1 MTKKIRLTFGLLS
14 GASVLAFASVAQAQD
29 ASAAGPQA
37 QDVAASEEDG
47 ERSDAIVVTGS
58 RIARDG
64 SDSPVPMTVV
74 STQQLE
80 IAAPATT
87 VVQALT
93 ELPIF
98 TSTGPQNRPGNGGGN
113 AGARS
118 LALRNLGNNRTLVLF
133 DGRRVPPTSATAQV
147 NADFVPTMLLERVDV
162 VTGGVSAVY
171 GSDAVAG
178 VVNFVTDRD
187 YTGLKIDA
195 RAGISQLND
204 AENFRFGIAG
214 GKDLFG
220 GRGHIMGSYEY
231 YYAPGVFDKLTRKFG
246 RENWSIQGLGTEA
259 APYILVKD
267 TRLNQTSFLG
277 SIVSRGNPTSGGQ
290 PNPQFN
296 NQGNLIFLQNSSAN
310 SPSTIYQ
317 IQEVGTPVPG
327 RPTVSSGGQGGYF
340 FNASLEGLQRQ
351 HLGYGRFDYELTD
364 NINFFVLGTYMNSHN
379 RNAHESVEF
388 RLQQIS
394 STNAFLPI
402 ALQTALTTGPN
413 AREYV
418 FASKI
423 ITTVDAKTPDSYA
436 ENWMAVAG
444 FDGNI
449 GEFDWEVAYQH
460 SKSQQDTRLINNT
473 DNLRAAAALDAV
485 DEGFF
490 RTGVR
495 NGNIVCRVTLTNPG
509 LYPGCVPINIFGPT
523 SETPEALNY
532 ILTTTRFVVDTSLDT
547 FNAQIAGPIFELP
560 AGEVAVALSG
570 EYRKLSYQVDGI
582 DPNPVPAS
590 ACLGLRYNCGPTTL
604 RYQSNVRG
612 SRTPVSQDVKEAAAE
627 IAVPLLRDVPAI
639 QELDF
644 SGAVRWT
651 DYSNSGVVYTWKA
664 GLEWAPFDGL
674 RVRATRS
681 RDIRAPNLVDLYAPR
696 NVNPSGQTDLLTGIV
711 GQIPVITDSN
721 PNLKPEIGNTLTVG
735 LVLQPEF
742 LPRFTLAVDYYNIK
756 ITGAISNLQGQNN
769 TVQTICINTQG
780 ADPLCS
786 LIQRPLAWTNTTA
799 ANFPTAFF
807 NRPINANLVTTQGV
821 DVELS
826 YSFDIGPG
834 TLSLRSIANYQPELN
849 TTQVALGGTPEN
861 VMGADEN
868 PKLKVTSFIG
878 YRAGAFSIDLRHRWW
893 SSEYYDVN
901 QIVTNSPNVPP
912 LIFRNLEGKDR
923 VPSYQTFNLTVGYD
937 INEEM
942 NVYFGVTNLF
952 DKQPTPIGRIG
963 GPAGVPGLFGGFRNG
978 EDTLG
983 RFFSLGFRYRS

>member
-1 MTKKIRLTFGLLS
+1 MNKKVRFALGLLS
-14 GASVLAFASVAQAQD
+14 GTSALACATAAYAQE
-29 ASAAGPQA
+29 AAITNE
-37 QDVAASEEDG
+37 AADG
-47 ERSDAIVVTGS
+47 ADDLIVVTGS

-64 SDSPVPMTVV
+64 SESPVPMTVV
-74 STQQLE
+74 SNDQLQNS
-80 IAAPATT
+80 APATT
-87 VVQALT
+87 VVQALS
-93 ELPIF
+93 ELPAF

-113 AGARS
+113 GGART

-147 NADFVPTMLLERVDV
+147 NADFVPSMLLERVDV

-178 VVNFVTDRD
+178 VVNFVTDTD
-187 YTGLKIDA
+187 YTGIKVDA
-195 RAGISQLND
+195 RFGISQLND
-204 AENFRFGIAG
+204 AENYRLGVAG
-214 GKDLFG
+214 GTDLFG
-220 GRGHIMGSYEY
+220 GRGHLMGSYEY
-231 YYAPGVFDKLTRKFG
+231 YYAPGVFDKSTREFG
-246 RENWSIQGLGTEA
+246 RNNWSIQGLGTAA
-259 APYILVKD
+259 APYILVRD

-290 PNPQFN
+290 PNLQYN
-296 NQGNLIFLQNSSAN
+296 NQGNLIFLQNSSAS

-317 IQEVGTPVPG
+317 QQEVGIPVPG

-351 HLGYGRFDYELTD
+351 HLVYGRFDYELTD
-364 NINFFVLGTYMNSHN
+364 NINFFALGTYMNSHN

-394 STNAFLPI
+394 TTNAFLPI
-402 ALQTALTTGPN
+402 ALQTALTTAPN
-413 AREYV
+413 ARDYV

-436 ENWMAVAG
+436 ENYMAVVG
-444 FDGNI
+444 FDGSLGN
-449 GEFDWEVAYQH
+449 FDWEVAYQNSH
-460 SKSQQDTRLINNT
+460 SQQDTRLINNT

-490 RTGVR
+490 NTGVR
-495 NGNIVCRVTLTNPG
+495 NGNVVCRVTLTNPG

-523 SETPEALNY
+523 SESQAALDY
-532 ILTTTRFVVDTSLDT
+532 ILTTTQFIVDTSLDT
-547 FNAQIAGPIFELP
+547 VNAQIAGPIFELP
-560 AGEVAVALSG
+560 AGDVAVALSG
-570 EYRKLSYQVDGI
+570 EWRRLSYQVDGI
-582 DPNPVPAS
+582 DPNPVGAA
-590 ACLGLRYNCGPTTL
+590 ACTGLRYNCNGATLL

-612 SRTPVSQDVKEAAAE
+612 SRTPVSQEVKEAAAE
-627 IAVPLLRDVPAI
+627 IAVPLLRDSAFARN
-639 QELDF
+639 LDF

-664 GLEWAPFDGL
+664 GLEWAPFDSL
-674 RVRATRS
+674 RFRATRS

-711 GQIPVITDSN
+711 GQIPVTTDSN
-721 PNLKPEIGNTLTVG
+721 PNLQPEIGNTLTVG
-735 LVLQPEF
+735 LVFQPEF
-742 LPRFTLAVDYYNIK
+742 LPGFTLAVDYYNIK
-756 ITGAISNLQGQNN
+756 ITNAISTLQGQNN
-769 TVQTICINTQG
+769 TVQNICIASLG
-780 ADPLCS
+780 ADPLCE
-786 LIQRPLAWTNTTA
+786 LIQRPLPWTNTTA

-807 NRPINANLVTTQGV
+807 NRPINANLVTTEGI

-826 YSFDIGPG
+826 YSFDVGPG
-834 TLSLRSIANYQPELN
+834 TLSLRSIANYQPELK

-868 PKLKVTSFIG
+868 PKLKITSFLN
-878 YRAGAFSIDLRHRWW
+878 YRAGPFTVDLRHRWW

-901 QIVTNSPNVPP
+901 QIETNSPTVAP
-912 LIFRNLEGKDR
+912 LIFVNLEGKDR
-923 VPSYQTFNLTVGYD
+923 VPSYQLFNLTLGYD
-937 INEEM
+937 INEET
-942 NVYFGVTNLF
+942 NVYFGVTNLL

-983 RFFSLGFRYRS
+983 RFFSFGVRFRG

>member
-1 MTKKIRLTFGLLS
+1 MNRNIKFALGLLTGTS
-14 GASVLAFASVAQAQD
+14 ALAFAT
-29 ASAAGPQA
+29 AAYGQEAAPA
-37 QDVAASEEDG
+37 AADVA
-47 ERSDAIVVTGS
+47 DAAEAPPADSIVVTGS

-64 SDSPVPMTVV
+64 SQSPVPTTIV

-80 IAAPATT
+80 TAAPATT
-87 VVQALT
+87 VVQALS
-93 ELPIF
+93 ELPAF

-113 AGARS
+113 GGARS

-187 YTGLKIDA
+187 YTGLKVDA
-195 RAGISQLND
+195 RFGISQLND
-204 AENFRFGIAG
+204 GENYRLGVAG
-214 GKDLFG
+214 GTDLFG

-231 YYAPGVFDKLTRKFG
+231 YYAPGIFDKSTRKFG
-246 RENWSIQGLGTEA
+246 RGNWSIQGLGTDA
-259 APYILVKD
+259 APYIVVRD

-277 SIVSRGNPTSGGQ
+277 SIVSRGTSSSS
-290 PNPQFN
+290 QFN
-296 NQGNLIFLQNSSAN
+296 NQGNLIFLQNSSAS
-310 SPSTIYQ
+310 SPSSIYQ

-364 NINFFVLGTYMNSHN
+364 DINFFVLGTYMNSHN

-388 RLQQIS
+388 RLQEIS

-402 ALQTALTTGPN
+402 ALQTALTTAPN
-413 AREYV
+413 ARQSI

-423 ITTVDAKTPDSYA
+423 ITTVDAKTPDSLA
-436 ENWMAVAG
+436 ENYMAVVG
-444 FDGNI
+444 LDGTF
-449 GEFDWEVAYQH
+449 GKFAWEVAYQNSS
-460 SKSQQDTRLINNT
+460 SKQDTRLINNT
-473 DNLRAAAALDAV
+473 DNLRASAALDAV

-490 RTGVR
+490 NTGVR
-495 NGNIVCRVTLTNPG
+495 NGNVVCRVSLTNPG

-523 SETPEALNY
+523 SESKAALDY
-532 ILTTTRFVVDTSLDT
+532 ILTTTQFVVDTSLDT
-547 FNAQIAGPIFELP
+547 FNAQISGPVFQLP
-560 AGEVAVALSG
+560 AGDVSVALSG

-582 DPNPVPAS
+582 NPNPVAAS
-590 ACLGLRYNCGPTTL
+590 ECLGLRYNCGPTTL

-627 IAVPLLRDVPAI
+627 IAIPLLRDLPAV
-639 QELDF
+639 QDLDF
-644 SGAVRWT
+644 GGAVRWT

-664 GLEWAPFDGL
+664 GLEWAPFDG
-674 RVRATRS
+674 VRIRAARS

-711 GQIPVITDSN
+711 GQIPVTTDSN
-721 PNLKPEIGNTLTVG
+721 SNLKPEIGSTLTVG
-735 LVLQPEF
+735 LVLKPAF
-742 LPRFTLAVDYYNIK
+742 LPRFTLSVDYYNIK
-756 ITGAISNLQGQNN
+756 ITNAISTLQGQNN
-769 TVQTICINTQG
+769 TVQNICITSLG
-780 ADPLCS
+780 ADPLCE
-786 LIQRPLAWTNTTA
+786 LIQRPLPWTNTTS

-807 NRPINANLVTTQGV
+807 NRPINANLVTTKGV

-826 YSFDIGPG
+826 YSLDVGPG
-834 TLSLRSIANYQPELN
+834 TLSLRSIANYQPELM

-861 VMGADEN
+861 IMGADEN
-868 PKLKVTSFIG
+868 PKLKITSFLT
-878 YRAGAFSIDLRHRWW
+878 YRAGPVTVDLRHRWW
-893 SSEYYDVN
+893 SSEFYDVN
-901 QIVTNSPNVPP
+901 QIVENSPTVAP
-912 LIFRNLEGKDR
+912 LVFRNLEGGDR
-923 VPSYQTFNLTVGYD
+923 VPAYQTFNLTLGYD
-937 INEEM
+937 VNDQT
-942 NVYFGVTNLF
+942 NVYFGVTNLL

-983 RFFSLGFRYRS
+983 RFFSFGVRFRG

>member
-1 MTKKIRLTFGLLS
+1 MTKKVRFALGLLS
-14 GASVLAFASVAQAQD
+14 GTSALAC
-29 ASAAGPQA
+29 ASAAYA
-37 QDVAASEEDG
+37 QDTVAVANAAAEEQSG
-47 ERSDAIVVTGS
+47 NSIIVTGS

-64 SDSPVPMTVV
+64 SDSPVPLTIV
-74 STQQLE
+74 STEQLQTS
-80 IAAPATT
+80 APATT
-87 VVQALT
+87 VVQALS
-93 ELPIF
+93 ELPAF

-133 DGRRVPPTSATAQV
+133 DGRRVPPSSATAQV

-178 VVNFVTDRD
+178 VVNFVTDTD
-187 YTGLKIDA
+187 YTGLKADA
-195 RAGISQLND
+195 RFGISQLND
-204 AENFRFGIAG
+204 AENYRVGIAG
-214 GKDLFG
+214 GADLFG

-231 YYAPGVFDKLTRKFG
+231 YYAPGVFDKLTREFG
-246 RENWSIQGLGTEA
+246 RNNYSIQGLGTAA
-259 APYILVKD
+259 APYIIVKD

-277 SIVSRGNPTSGGQ
+277 SIVSRGSSTSS
-290 PNPQFN
+290 QFN

-317 IQEVGTPVPG
+317 QQEVGTPVPG

-364 NINFFVLGTYMNSHN
+364 NVNFFALGTYMNSHN

-402 ALQTALTTGPN
+402 ALQTALTTAPN
-413 AREYV
+413 ARDV
-418 FASKI
+418 IFASKI

-436 ENWMAVAG
+436 ETYMAVAG
-444 FDGNI
+444 FDGNF
-449 GEFDWEVAYQH
+449 GDFEWEVAYQH

-490 RTGVR
+490 NTGVR
-495 NGNIVCRVTLTNPG
+495 NGNVVCRVSLTNPG

-523 SETPEALNY
+523 SESQAALDY

-560 AGEVAVALSG
+560 AGDVAVALSA

-582 DPNPVPAS
+582 DPNPVSAS
-590 ACLGLRYNCGPTTL
+590 ECLGLRYNCGPNTL

-627 IAVPLLRDVPAI
+627 IAVPLLSDLPAI
-639 QELDF
+639 QDLNF
-644 SGAVRWT
+644 NGAVRWT

-674 RVRATRS
+674 RLRATRS
-681 RDIRAPNLVDLYAPR
+681 RDIRAPNLVDLFAPR

-721 PNLKPEIGNTLTVG
+721 PNLTPEIGNTLTIG
-735 LVLQPEF
+735 LVFQPDF
-742 LPRFTLAVDYYNIK
+742 LPGFTLAVDYYNIK
-756 ITGAISNLQGQNN
+756 ISNAISTLQGQNN
-769 TVQTICINTQG
+769 TVQNICIVSLG
-780 ADPLCS
+780 ADPLCR
-786 LIQRPLAWTNTTA
+786 LIQRPLPWTNTTA

-834 TLSLRSIANYQPELN
+834 TLTLRSIGNYQPELE
-849 TTQVALGGTPEN
+849 TTQIALGGTPDN

-868 PKLKVTSFIG
+868 PVLRITSFLG
-878 YRAGAFSIDLRHRWW
+878 YRAGPFSVDLRHRWM

-901 QIVTNSPNVPP
+901 QIESNSPTVAP
-912 LIFRNLEGKDR
+912 LVFVNLEGEDR
-923 VPSYQTFNLTVGYD
+923 VPAYATTNLTLGYD
-937 INEEM
+937 VNDQV

-983 RFFSLGFRYRS
+983 RFFSFGVRFRS

>member
-1 MTKKIRLTFGLLS
+1 MTKKVRFALGLLTGTS
-14 GASVLAFASVAQAQD
+14 ALACATAAYGQD
-29 ASAAGPQA
+29 AAPETAEAAEALPA
-37 QDVAASEEDG
+37 NS
-47 ERSDAIVVTGS
+47 IIVTGS

-64 SDSPVPMTVV
+64 SQSPVPMTVV

-80 IAAPATT
+80 SAAPATT
-87 VVQALT
+87 IVQALS
-93 ELPIF
+93 ELPAF
-98 TSTGPQNRPGNGGGN
+98 TSTGPQHRPGNGGGN
-113 AGARS
+113 GGARS

-187 YTGLKIDA
+187 YTGLKVDA
-195 RAGISQLND
+195 RFGISQLND
-204 AENFRFGIAG
+204 GENYRFGVAG
-214 GKDLFG
+214 GTDLFG

-231 YYAPGVFDKLTRKFG
+231 YYAPGVFDKSTREFG
-246 RENWSIQGLGTEA
+246 RNNWSIQGLGTEA
-259 APYILVKD
+259 APYIIVRD

-277 SIVSRGNPTSGGQ
+277 SIVSRGNATSGGQ
-290 PNPQFN
+290 PNSQFN
-296 NQGNLIFLQNSSAN
+296 NQGNLIFLQNSSA
-310 SPSTIYQ
+310 SAPSTIYQ
-317 IQEVGTPVPG
+317 QQEVGIPVPG

-394 STNAFLPI
+394 SNNAFLPI
-402 ALQTALTTGPN
+402 ALQTALTTNPN
-413 AREYV
+413 ARQSI

-423 ITTVDAKTPDSYA
+423 ITTVDAKTPDSFA
-436 ENWMAVAG
+436 ENYMAVVG
-444 FDGNI
+444 FDGTL
-449 GEFDWEVAYQH
+449 GDFEWEVAYQN
-460 SKSQQDTRLINNT
+460 SASQQDTRLINNT

-485 DEGFF
+485 DEGFHN
-490 RTGVR
+490 TGVR
-495 NGNIVCRVTLTNPG
+495 NGNVVCRVTLTNPG
-509 LYPGCVPINIFGPT
+509 LYPGCVPLNIFGPT
-523 SETPEALNY
+523 SETPEALAY
-532 ILTTTRFVVDTSLDT
+532 ILTTTQFVVDTSMDT
-547 FNAQIAGPIFELP
+547 FNAQIAGPVFELP
-560 AGEVAVALSG
+560 AGDVSIALSA
-570 EYRKLSYQVDGI
+570 EYRELSYKVDGI
-582 DPNPVPAS
+582 DPNPVS
-590 ACLGLRYNCGPTTL
+590 AAECTGLRFNCGATTL

-627 IAVPLLRDVPAI
+627 IAVPLLRDLPAI
-639 QELDF
+639 QDLDF

-664 GLEWAPFDGL
+664 GLEWAPFDSL
-674 RVRATRS
+674 RIRATRS
-681 RDIRAPNLVDLYAPR
+681 RDIRAPNLVDLFAPR

-721 PNLKPEIGNTLTVG
+721 ANLQPEIGNTLTVG
-735 LVLQPEF
+735 LVFQPEF
-742 LPRFTLAVDYYNIK
+742 LPGFTLAVDYYNIK
-756 ITGAISNLQGQNN
+756 ITDAISTLQGQNN
-769 TVQTICINTQG
+769 TVQNICIASLG
-780 ADPLCS
+780 ADPLCE
-786 LIQRPLAWTNTTA
+786 LIQRPLPWTNTTA

-807 NRPINANLVTTQGV
+807 NRPINANLVTTEGI

-826 YSFDIGPG
+826 YSVDIGPG
-834 TLSLRSIANYQPELN
+834 TLSLRSIANYQPELK
-849 TTQVALGGTPEN
+849 TTQVALGGTPDN

-868 PKLKVTSFIG
+868 PKLKITSFLT
-878 YRAGAFSIDLRHRWW
+878 YRAGPVTVDLRHRWW
-893 SSEYYDVN
+893 SSEFYDVN
-901 QIVTNSPNVPP
+901 QIVTNSPSVAP
-912 LIFRNLEGKDR
+912 LIFRNLEGGDR
-923 VPSYQTFNLTVGYD
+923 VPSYQTFNLTLGYD
-937 INEEM
+937 INDET
-942 NVYFGVTNLF
+942 NVYFGVTNLL

-983 RFFSLGFRYRS
+983 RFFSFGVRFRG